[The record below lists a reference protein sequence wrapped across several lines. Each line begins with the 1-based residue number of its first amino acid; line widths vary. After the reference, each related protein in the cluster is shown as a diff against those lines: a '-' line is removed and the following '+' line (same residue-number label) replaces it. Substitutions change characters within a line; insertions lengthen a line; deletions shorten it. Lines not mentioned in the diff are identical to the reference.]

1 MKGGVA
7 VSSPQPLTGGP
18 EIAGLMYHE
27 VTDDPTSS
35 GFQRPGAL
43 PYTLSRAAFQ
53 RHLDAI
59 AGGAL
64 QPELVSDLNLR
75 AGENGRARHLL
86 LTFDDGGASA
96 MYVLEELARRG
107 WKAHFFIITGRIGER
122 RFLKPADIRTIRSA
136 GHIIGTHSH
145 THPDIFRRLPRELM
159 ATEWR
164 VSRAILEGLLGEPCL
179 AASVPGG
186 DISRVVLE
194 SVAESGIRYV
204 FTSEPLLTP
213 GRIGDTWVLGRVI
226 LKAGVSPAT
235 IRRLVAFRGWQRV
248 QLLRRLGGIA
258 RSLFPPLYAQY
269 VRLRTRE
276 RTF

>member
-1 MKGGVA
+1 MTAHKTF
-7 VSSPQPLTGGP
+7 SGP

-43 PYTLSRAAFQ
+43 PYTLTRAAFQ

-59 AGGAL
+59 GRSPI
-64 QPELVSDLNLR
+64 QPQLVTDLDLC
-75 AGENGRARHLL
+75 ANGNDRHRHLL

-96 MYVLEELARRG
+96 TYVAEELARRG

-122 RFLKPADIRTIRSA
+122 TFLKPADIRTIRSA
-136 GHIIGTHSH
+136 GHIVGTHSH
-145 THPDIFRRLPRELM
+145 SHPDIFRRLPRELM

-164 VSRAILEGLLGEPCL
+164 VSRAILEGLLGEACV

-186 DISRVVLE
+186 DISRMVLE
-194 SVAESGIRYV
+194 SVAESGLRYL

-213 GRIGDTWVLGRVI
+213 TRVGDTWVLGRVI
-226 LKAGVSPAT
+226 LKAGVTVAT
-235 IRRLVAFRGWQRV
+235 IRELVAFRGWQRA
-248 QLLRRLGGIA
+248 QLIRRLGGIA
-258 RSLFPPLYAQY
+258 RALFPPLYAQY

-276 RTF
+276 RPS

>member
-1 MKGGVA
+1 MASGK
-7 VSSPQPLTGGP
+7 PLSGP
-18 EIAGLMYHE
+18 AIAGLMYHA
-27 VTDDPTSS
+27 VTDDPRSS

-43 PYTLSRAAFQ
+43 PYTLTRAAFQ
-53 RHLDAI
+53 RHLDTI
-59 AGGAL
+59 ARGPI
-64 QPELVSDLNLR
+64 QPQLVTDLGLGTTGN
-75 AGENGRARHLL
+75 NHARHLL

-96 MYVLEELARRG
+96 MYVAEELARRQ

-122 RFLKPADIRTIRSA
+122 TFLKPDEIRAIRSM
-136 GHIIGTHSH
+136 GHLVGTHSH
-145 THPDIFRRLPRELM
+145 THPDIFRNLPRELM

-164 VSRAILEGLLGEPCL
+164 VSRAILEGLLGEPCC

-194 SVAESGIRYV
+194 SVAESGMRYV

-213 GRIGDTWVLGRVI
+213 ARVGDTWILGRVI
-226 LKAGVSPAT
+226 LKAGVTAAT
-235 IRRLVAFRGWQRV
+235 IRELIAFRGWQRA

-258 RSLFPPLYAQY
+258 RALFPPLYAQY

-276 RTF
+276 RQS

>member
-1 MKGGVA
+1 LA
-7 VSSPQPLTGGP
+7 IARCPGP

-27 VTDDPTSS
+27 VTDDPKTS
-35 GFQRPGAL
+35 GFQRSGAL
-43 PYTLSRAAFQ
+43 PYTLSRAAFAA
-53 RHLDAI
+53 HLNAI
-59 AGGAL
+59 AGGPL
-64 QPELVSDLNLR
+64 TPELVSDVNLT
-75 AGENGRARHLL
+75 GNGNGTHRHLL

-96 MYVLEELARRG
+96 MYVAEELARRG

-122 RFLKPADIRTIRSA
+122 TFLKPCDIKTLRSA
-136 GHIIGTHSH
+136 GHVVGTHSH
-145 THPDIFRRLPRELM
+145 THPDIFRSLPRELM

-164 VSRAILEGLLGEPCL
+164 VSRAILEGLLGEPCV

-194 SVAESGIRYV
+194 SAGEAGVRFL
-204 FTSEPLLTP
+204 FTSEPLVTP

-235 IRRLVAFRGWQRV
+235 IRQLVAFRGWQRA
-248 QLLRRLGGIA
+248 QLIRRLGGIA
-258 RSLFPPLYAQY
+258 RALFPPLYAQY

-276 RTF
+276 RPS